1 MKDEADFQPPAV
13 LKIAA
18 YYDEKSGRVGN
29 VDIEVPRGEGFDP
42 RYIEAV
48 VACLFRPSWR
58 TTAEVSDNLI
68 HHLQNG

>member
-1 MKDEADFQPPAV
+1 MTSDLPSSPV
-13 LKIAA
+13 LRVAA
-18 YYDEKSGRVGN
+18 YYDEKTGRVMN
-29 VDIEVPRGEGFDP
+29 VDIEAPQGEGFDP